1 MQGVPRDMPVNALRV
16 TTAAEAAARDQ
27 AAIAAGTA
35 SFALML
41 QAGTTAAAA
50 ILRDFATRLS
60 HGVAVF
66 AGGGNNGGDAYI
78 VAAQLA
84 RAGVAV
90 RVHAAAPPR
99 TPDAARAMH
108 LASPALVHG
117 APTGHERVVVDGL
130 LGTGHRGVLREPVL
144 ASCTRVSLA
153 RDGGATVV
161 ALDVPSGLDA
171 STGEIAEGSPAAHVT
186 LTFGTIKRG
195 LLLSRAHA
203 GRMVLLDIGLGLGG
217 GGDADREDGAWQWR
231 DAHDLARWLPP
242 IAWNAHK
249 GRRGRV
255 AVVGGHEGMAGA
267 VILATRAA
275 LAAGAGLAHAIVD
288 APSVA
293 AVQLTVPQALAE
305 RWPVRAGS
313 RRADP
318 QPSGRAAGG
327 AVGAAGDDA
336 DSDTLRRCDAL
347 AVGPGLGRGARSS
360 QLLERIVTD
369 HRDRPLVFDAVAL
382 WLLADVATTLGTD
395 AASLLRHWTR
405 QSRSVVC
412 TPHEGEFARLI
423 GTLVP
428 VDWDARVGALREFAV
443 RGGVTVLLKGT
454 PTLVASPDGGPI
466 SVVPHGTSL
475 LATGGSGDV
484 LSGLIVA
491 LLGQGLAPLEAAVCG
506 ATVHGRAAELAT
518 ARLGGV
524 RGGTLEDVFEALP
537 LAWRQLEHA
546 APYPPGV
553 LADLPSPA

>member
-1 MQGVPRDMPVNALRV
+1 MPVNALRV

-78 VAAQLA
+78 VAAQLS
-84 RAGVAV
+84 RAGVVV
-90 RVHAAAPPR
+90 RVHTAAPPR
-99 TPDAARAMH
+99 TPDAVRALH

-130 LGTGHRGVLREPVL
+130 LGTGHRGALREPVL
-144 ASCTRVSLA
+144 AACTRVSLA

-171 STGEIAEGSPAAHVT
+171 TTGEIAEGSPAAHAT

-203 GRMVLLDIGLGLGG
+203 GRIVLLDIGLGLGRD
-217 GGDADREDGAWQWR
+217 GDADPEDGAWQWR
-231 DAHDLARWLPP
+231 GAQDLARWLPP

-275 LAAGAGLAHAIVD
+275 LAAGAGLAHAMVD

-305 RWPVRAGS
+305 RWPERAGS
-313 RRADP
+313 RRADSL
-318 QPSGRAAGG
+318 PSGRAVGS
-327 AVGAAGDDA
+327 AVGAAVGAAAVGDDA
-336 DSDTLRRCDAL
+336 EHDTLRRCDAL

-369 HRDRPLVFDAVAL
+369 HRDRPMVLDADAL
-382 WLLADVATTLGTD
+382 WLVAEVAATLGTD

-405 QSRSVVC
+405 HSRSVVC

-423 GTLVP
+423 GTPVP

-454 PTLVASPDGGPI
+454 PTLVATPDGGPI
-466 SVVPHGTSL
+466 TVVPHGTSL

-491 LLGQGLAPLEAAVCG
+491 LLGQGLAPLEATVCG

-518 ARLGGV
+518 ARLGGI
-524 RGGTLEDVFEALP
+524 RGGTLEDVFAALP
-537 LAWRQLEHA
+537 SAWRQLEQA
-546 APYPPGV
+546 VTYPPGV

>member
-1 MQGVPRDMPVNALRV
+1 MSALRV

-78 VAAQLA
+78 VAAQLS
-84 RAGVAV
+84 RAGVVV

-108 LASPALVHG
+108 LAAPTLVHG
-117 APTGHERVVVDGL
+117 APTGHERLVVDGL
-130 LGTGHRGVLREPVL
+130 LGTGHRGALRAPVL
-144 ASCTRVSLA
+144 AACTRVSLA
-153 RDGGATVV
+153 REGGATVV

-171 STGEIAEGSPAAHVT
+171 TTGEIAEGSSAAHAT

-203 GRMVLLDIGLGLGG
+203 GRIVLLDIGLGLGRD
-217 GGDADREDGAWQWR
+217 GDADLGDGAWRWR
-231 DAHDLARWLPP
+231 DAQGLARWLPP

-267 VILATRAA
+267 VILAMRAA

-305 RWPVRAGS
+305 RWPVRTGS
-313 RRADP
+313 RRADSL
-318 QPSGRAAGG
+318 PSGIAAGS

-369 HRDRPLVFDAVAL
+369 HRDRPMVLDADAL
-382 WLLADVATTLGTD
+382 WLLAEVATMLGTD

-423 GTLVP
+423 GTPVP
-428 VDWDARVGALREFAV
+428 ADWDARVGALREFAV
-443 RGGVTVLLKGT
+443 RGGATVLLKGT
-454 PTLVASPDGGPI
+454 PTLVATPDGGPI
-466 SVVPHGTSL
+466 TVVPHGTSL

-491 LLGQGLAPLEAAVCG
+491 LLGQGLAPLEATVCG

-518 ARLGGV
+518 ARLGGI
-524 RGGTLEDVFEALP
+524 RGGTLEQVFEALP
-537 LAWRQLEHA
+537 LAWRQLERA
-546 APYPPGV
+546 VPYPPGV
-553 LADLPSPA
+553 LADLPSPT